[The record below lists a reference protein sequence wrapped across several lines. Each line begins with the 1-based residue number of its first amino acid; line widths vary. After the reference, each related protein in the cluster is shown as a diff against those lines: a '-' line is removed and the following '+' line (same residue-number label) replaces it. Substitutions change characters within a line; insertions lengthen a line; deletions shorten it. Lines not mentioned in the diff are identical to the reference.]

1 MKKKMSKAAM
11 MVGMKMGVKGM
22 PMMKKA
28 VKKMAKKS
36 K

>member
-1 MKKKMSKAAM
+1 MKKKMSKVAK